1 MGLLKKFITWWKP
14 APNGEKPSRYAGFTK
29 PDIPYM
35 DEMAPGITRNGSHVV
50 IGGSGKGLR
59 PDFIPSHETK
69 RYLEGR

>member
-14 APNGEKPSRYAGFTK
+14 APKGEKPSPYAGFTK

-50 IGGSGKGLR
+50 IGRAGARLKR
-59 PDFIPSHETK
+59 DFVSSLDTK
-69 RYLEGR
+69 RYFEGR

>member
-1 MGLLKKFITWWKP
+1 MGFVKKLITWWNPSPKD
-14 APNGEKPSRYAGFTK
+14 EKLSPYAGFTK

-35 DEMAPGITRNGSHVV
+35 HELTPTITRNGAHVV
-50 IGGSGKGLR
+50 IGGPGERLR